1 MSEIEFVRLGFGPDF
16 VEYQEAW
23 DEQRRVHAARFA
35 DELPDTCLLLE
46 HPPVYTAGRRTDPS
60 ERPLD
65 GTPVIDVDRGGKITW
80 HGPGQLVGY
89 PIQKLPRPV
98 DVVAHVRR
106 LEEALI
112 RTCAE
117 FGLETSR
124 VEGRSGVW
132 VLGEPRQEGEQ
143 RPALGGLNLDFD
155 PRVADDEFDPRLNGP
170 EYAPSNAGQR
180 REDRKI
186 AAIGIRVAKG
196 VTMHGFALNVNPDS
210 TWFDKII
217 PCGIRDAGVTSLS
230 YELGREVTIADVLPA
245 AERHLRDILENAELK
260 PRLVERAERAEAVPE
275 RTAAVPEAV
284 PEAEKATA

>member
-1 MSEIEFVRLGFGPDF
+1 MGELRFIRVGFGPEY

-35 DELPDTCLLLE
+35 DEVPDTCLLLE
-46 HPPVYTAGRRTDPS
+46 HAPVYTAGRRTEDS

-65 GTPVIDVDRGGKITW
+65 GTPVVDVDRGGKITW

-112 RTCAE
+112 RTCAD
-117 FGLETSR
+117 FGLATTR

-132 VLGEPRQEGEQ
+132 VLGDPVER
-143 RPALGGLNLDFD
+143 RPALGGLSLDFD
-155 PRVADDEFDPRLNGP
+155 PRLTDDEFDARLNGP

-180 REDRKI
+180 REDRKV

-196 VTMHGFALNVNPDS
+196 VTMHGFSLNVNPDN
-210 TWFDKII
+210 TWFDKIV
-217 PCGIRDAGVTSLS
+217 PCGIRDAGVTSIAN
-230 YELGREVTIADVLPA
+230 ELGRDVTIAEVLPVV
-245 AERHLRDILENAELK
+245 EEHLRDVLENAEPK
-260 PRLVERAERAEAVPE
+260 PREVERV
-275 RTAAVPEAV
+275 TA
-284 PEAEKATA
+284 